1 MKKPFAI
8 LLLCLCAGAF
18 ALGLLRLFQLR
29 YEAGDVYPPYSS
41 LRADPLGTMALFE
54 SLQNLP
60 GLNLQR
66 DFSAANRL
74 PEPRQTA
81 YLHLAARPR
90 DWQWAPEP
98 IASEIQN
105 FVTSGGRLV
114 VTFFPE
120 PTKPLGFLSYS
131 STNAF
136 GKTPLGKKPAPAPP
150 GKSPNKRSATEPH
163 FQEVQLNSQLGFDFA
178 FIKLSSGEGNSYEP
192 ARVLNRT
199 ELPLPQALEWHS
211 GMVFTNLNASWRTI
225 YARGTDPV
233 AVERRLGSGT
243 IVMAS
248 DSYFLSNEAMLKDR
262 HADFLTWLL
271 GPVRNVVFDE
281 AHFGVVEEPGV
292 ATLIRKYRLHSL
304 AFGFMLLAGLFIW
317 KNSVSFVP
325 LDAETV
331 ELPYVSGRDA
341 ASGFVNLLRRN
352 IPQREVLKVCFT
364 EWTRS
369 LSQAGIHSISR
380 VDAAQTIF
388 EAESARP
395 VLERS
400 SVRAYRD
407 ICAVLKGRKVS
418 AQIDKPSI
426 PDPPKPTISS

>member
-8 LLLCLCAGAF
+8 FLLCMCAVAF
-18 ALGLLRLFQLR
+18 VFGLLRLFQLR
-29 YEAGDVYPPYSS
+29 YEAGDVYPAYSS

-60 GLNLQR
+60 GLNLRR

-81 YLHLAARPR
+81 YLHLAADPR
-90 DWQWAPEP
+90 EWQWAPESL
-98 IASEIQN
+98 ASEIQN

-120 PTKPLGFLSYS
+120 PTRPFGFYSYG
-131 STNAF
+131 STNSF
-136 GKTPLGKKPAPAPP
+136 GKGPSGRKVPPNPP
-150 GKSPNKRSATEPH
+150 GKKQPSTEDPH
-163 FQEVQLNSQLGFDFA
+163 FQEVQLNAKLGFDFT
-178 FIKLSSGEGNSYEP
+178 FIRLSSGGGDTYEP

-211 GMVFTNLNASWRTI
+211 GMVFTNLDASWNTI
-225 YARGTDPV
+225 YARGTNPV
-233 AVERRLGSGT
+233 VIERKLGSGT

-262 HADFLTWLL
+262 HADFLAWLL
-271 GPVRNVVFDE
+271 GPVRDVVFDE
-281 AHFGVVEEPGV
+281 SHFGIVEEPGV

-304 AFGFMLLAGLFIW
+304 ALGFLLLAGLFIW

-325 LDAETV
+325 LDSETT
-331 ELPYVSGRDA
+331 ELPYVEGRDA
-341 ASGFVNLLRRN
+341 TAGFVNLLRRN

-364 EWTRS
+364 EWAKS

-395 VLERS
+395 LLERS

-407 ICAVLKGRKVS
+407 ICTVLKGRNAS
-418 AQIDKPSI
+418 AQKDKLSV
-426 PDPPKPTISS
+426 PDPPKPTTNS

>member
-1 MKKPFAI
+1 MKKPLAI
-8 LLLCLCAGAF
+8 LLLCACAVAF
-18 ALGLLRLFQLR
+18 ALCLLRLFQLR

-74 PEPRQTA
+74 PEPTQTV
-81 YLHLAARPR
+81 YLHLAAQPR
-90 DWQWAPEP
+90 EWQWAPESL
-98 IASEIQN
+98 ATEIQD
-105 FVTSGGRLV
+105 FVTGGGRLV

-120 PTKPLGFLSYS
+120 PTRPLGFFNYS
-131 STNAF
+131 STNTL
-136 GKTPLGKKPAPAPP
+136 GKGPLGRKATPGPP
-150 GKSPNKRSATEPH
+150 GKNRPFTEDPH
-163 FQEVQLNSQLGFDFA
+163 LHEVQLNAQLGFDFT
-178 FIKLSSGEGNSYEP
+178 FERLSSGEGGSYEP

-199 ELPLPQALEWHS
+199 ELPLPKALEWHS
-211 GMVFTNLNASWRTI
+211 GMVFTNLSAAWRTI
-225 YARGTDPV
+225 YARGTNPV
-233 AVERRLGSGT
+233 VIERKLGSGT

-262 HADFLTWLL
+262 HADFLAWLL
-271 GPVRNVVFDE
+271 GPVRDVVFDE
-281 AHFGVVEEPGV
+281 SHFGIVEDPGV

-304 AFGFMLLAGLFIW
+304 ALGLVLLAGLFIW

-325 LDAETV
+325 LDSGST
-331 ELPYVSGRDA
+331 ELPYVEGRDA
-341 ASGFVNLLRRN
+341 AAGFVNLLRRN

-364 EWTRS
+364 EWTRA

-395 VLERS
+395 LLERS

-407 ICAVLKGRKVS
+407 ICAVLKGRKAS
-418 AQIDKPSI
+418 AQADKLSV
-426 PDPPKPTISS
+426 PDPPKPTTTNS